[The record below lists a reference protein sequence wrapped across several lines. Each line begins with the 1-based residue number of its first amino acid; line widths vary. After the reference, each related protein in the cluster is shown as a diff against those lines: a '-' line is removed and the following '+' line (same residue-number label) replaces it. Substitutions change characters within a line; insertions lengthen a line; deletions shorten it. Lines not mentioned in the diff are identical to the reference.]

1 MEIKE
6 LKFLLKLVGRENY
19 EGKISDLKPNSQTK
33 ISETESICRKLRDRE
48 LVACNEEINKIKI
61 HSAGKVLLKLDTNN
75 LPVSADELKILKA
88 CATEAITPSKTNVTP
103 AQKRQELIASL
114 IERGLITAASKKIE
128 RVWITP
134 KGKEMLAEEYFP
146 KGTSSVLSLDL
157 LKNYLCFLR
166 KYLRS
171 TEITTNGQA
180 NNGNQPQITANE
192 QASNA
197 HKPSDEEILQTI
209 IDLDHELGT
218 GNYLPIF
225 HLRDK
230 LQPSLS
236 RTELDEALYRLQR
249 QDKLELSSLVE
260 AVRYTKEQIQAGIPQ
275 DVGGYL
281 FFLIVN

>member
-1 MEIKE
+1 MDVKE

-19 EGKISDLKPNSQTK
+19 EGKINDLKPNSQTK
-33 ISETESICRKLRDRE
+33 ISETESICRKLCS
-48 LVACNEEINKIKI
+48 LQYIACKEEITKIKI
-61 HSAGKVLLKLDTNN
+61 HSAGKILLKLDTKD
-75 LPVSADELKILKA
+75 LPVSTDELKILKA

-103 AQKRQELIASL
+103 AQKRQELIAGL
-114 IERGLITAASKKIE
+114 VERGLVTAVATKIE
-128 RVWITP
+128 RVWLTE
-134 KGKEMLAEEYFP
+134 KGKEMLAEEYLP
-146 KGTSSVLSLDL
+146 KGTSPVLSLDL

-166 KYLRS
+166 QYLRA
-171 TEITTNGQA
+171 EPINNTNGQA
-180 NNGNQPQITANE
+180 SNGN
-192 QASNA
+192 
-197 HKPSDEEILQTI
+197 KPSDEEILQTI

-260 AVRYTKEQIQAGIPQ
+260 AVRYTKEQVEAGISQ
-275 DVGGYL
+275 DVGGCL